1 MAVNTSI
8 ILPTNLEHSQESCA
22 VTDELTAGL
31 FEEPLNMVPNP
42 IFGVVLHSI
51 GGLAA
56 GSFYA
61 PLKKVRSWA
70 WETYWLVMG
79 VAAWLITPWVVAG
92 ITTPQLFRVLC
103 GSPPRSLVWSY
114 VFGVLWGIG
123 GLTYGLTVRYLGMAL
138 GVAVALGFCAA
149 FGTLVPPVVGG
160 QFGALLTSSAGRTIL
175 AGVAVSLVGIGIC
188 GLAGRRKENEL
199 SDEQQKGG
207 VAEFA
212 LGKGFALAVV
222 SGILSACFAYGLAAA
237 EPIAEYSVQ
246 MGTKSLYANN
256 AGLVVILMGGLTTN
270 ALWCLRLNRRNKTF
284 SDYRTGPRLN
294 YVLCALGGV
303 IWYHQFFF
311 YGMGMTKM
319 GQEYGFSS
327 WSLHMTFIIVFS
339 NLWGL
344 YFKEWRGASR
354 VTRTMVWIGLTVL
367 ILSTMIIGYANRMGS
382 Q

>member
-1 MAVNTSI
+1 M
-8 ILPTNLEHSQESCA
+8 
-22 VTDELTAGL
+22 G
-31 FEEPLNMVPNP
+31 PNP
-42 IFGVVLHSI
+42 ILGVVLHSI
-51 GGLAA
+51 GGFAA

-92 ITTPQLFRVLC
+92 ITTPQLGRVLC

-114 VFGVLWGIG
+114 LFGVLWGIG

-149 FGTLVPPVVGG
+149 FGTLVPPVVGSR
-160 QFGALLTSSAGRTIL
+160 FGELLTSSAGRTIL
-175 AGVAVSLVGIGIC
+175 AGVAVSLVGIGVC

-199 SDEQQKGG
+199 SDEQKKGA

-212 LGKGFALAVV
+212 LGKGFAVAVV

-237 EPIAEYSVQ
+237 EPIAELSVQ

-270 ALWCLRLNRRNKTF
+270 AVWCLRLNRCNKTF
-284 SDYRTGPRLN
+284 SDYRAGPRLN

-319 GQEYGFSS
+319 GQEYAFSS
-327 WSLHMTFIIVFS
+327 WSLHMAFIIFFS

-354 VTRTMVWIGLTVL
+354 GTRTMVWVGLAVL
-367 ILSTMIIGYANRMGS
+367 ILSTMIIGYANQMGAE
-382 Q
+382 